1 MKQNKIKK
9 RFWDKVKK
17 GDNCWEWLGA
27 KARGNYGDFKVN
39 KKNILAHR
47 FSYQINKGKISKG
60 LYILH
65 TCDNPSC
72 VNPEHLWQG
81 TQLENMRD
89 CHNKGRGARGKKIW
103 NYKLKQ
109 VQVNEIRKKYNKG
122 KITQRELAKQYN
134 VDSSHISK
142 IINKKRRKI

>member
-103 NYKLKQ
+103 NYKLKK

-134 VDSSHISK
+134 VDSSHISN